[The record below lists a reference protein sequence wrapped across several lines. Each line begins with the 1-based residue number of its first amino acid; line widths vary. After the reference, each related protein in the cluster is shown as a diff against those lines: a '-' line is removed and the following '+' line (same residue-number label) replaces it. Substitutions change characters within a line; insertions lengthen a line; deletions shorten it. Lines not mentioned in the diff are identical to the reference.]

1 MWLSVLTQTIP
12 WPPPGAGVALT
23 SVDLFSVAGAGAGVF
38 FGLNRLPKSGLA
50 VGEAEGATAGAGE
63 AFFRVRCSTGNGDAI
78 GLAAGDGEASVFFR
92 PRVFAGE
99 AKASGLA
106 LGAGEVSAF
115 LRPRVLAGEAEAS
128 GLAIAAGD
136 VSAFLRPR
144 VLAGDAE
151 ASGLVAG
158 EVSAFFRP
166 RFFAGDADASGL
178 ALGDSAGLCASTRE
192 TQAKMVINKSRA
204 RLVVIDGG

>member
-23 SVDLFSVAGAGAGVF
+23 SVDLLSVAGAGVGVF

-50 VGEAEGATAGAGE
+50 GEAVGEAAGE
-63 AFFRVRCSTGNGDAI
+63 AEASAFLRTRVFAGEADTS
-78 GLAAGDGEASVFFR
+78 GLAAGLGEASAFFR

-99 AKASGLA
+99 AEASGLA
-106 LGAGEVSAF
+106 LGAGEDSAF

-136 VSAFLRPR
+136 VSAFLDRK
-144 VLAGDAE
+144 
-151 ASGLVAG
+151 
-158 EVSAFFRP
+158 
-166 RFFAGDADASGL
+166 
-178 ALGDSAGLCASTRE
+178 STRLNSSHR
-192 TQAKMVINKSRA
+192 TISYAVFCLKKKKKK
-204 RLVVIDGG
+204 

>member
-23 SVDLFSVAGAGAGVF
+23 SVDLLSVAGAGAGVF

-99 AKASGLA
+99 AEASGLA
-106 LGAGEVSAF
+106 LGAGE
-115 LRPRVLAGEAEAS
+115 
-128 GLAIAAGD
+128 

>member
-23 SVDLFSVAGAGAGVF
+23 SVDLLSVAGAGAGVF

-50 VGEAEGATAGAGE
+50 GEAVGEAAGE
-63 AFFRVRCSTGNGDAI
+63 A
-78 GLAAGDGEASVFFR
+78 EASAFLR

-99 AKASGLA
+99 AEASGLA
-106 LGAGEVSAF
+106 LGAGE
-115 LRPRVLAGEAEAS
+115 
-128 GLAIAAGD
+128 

>member
-23 SVDLFSVAGAGAGVF
+23 SVDLLSVAGAGAGVF

-50 VGEAEGATAGAGE
+50 GEAVGKAAGEAEAS
-63 AFFRVRCSTGNGDAI
+63 AF
-78 GLAAGDGEASVFFR
+78 LR

-99 AKASGLA
+99 AEASGLA

-151 ASGLVAG
+151 ASGLVVG

>member
-50 VGEAEGATAGAGE
+50 GEAVGEAAAS
-63 AFFRVRCSTGNGDAI
+63 AF
-78 GLAAGDGEASVFFR
+78 LR

-99 AKASGLA
+99 AEASGLA

>member
-1 MWLSVLTQTIP
+1 M
-12 WPPPGAGVALT
+12 
-23 SVDLFSVAGAGAGVF
+23 
-38 FGLNRLPKSGLA
+38 GLA
-50 VGEAEGATAGAGE
+50 L
-63 AFFRVRCSTGNGDAI
+63 GN
-78 GLAAGDGEASVFFR
+78 GEASAFLR

-99 AKASGLA
+99 A
-106 LGAGEVSAF
+106 
-115 LRPRVLAGEAEAS
+115 EAS
-128 GLAIAAGD
+128 GLTLGAAE

-158 EVSAFFRP
+158 EVSAFLRP
-166 RFFAGDADASGL
+166 RFFAGEADASGL

-192 TQAKMVINKSRA
+192 TQAKTVISKSRA